1 MNQTKLANWIEQAE
15 ARRVCDLAKADPN
28 MFKVS
33 AGVWVHRASTE
44 MEKTGF
50 LHWLRH
56 CRPVERIRAA
66 A

>member
-1 MNQTKLANWIEQAE
+1 MNQTKVADWIEQAE

-33 AGVWVHRASTE
+33 ARRARTE
-44 MEKTGF
+44 MEKAGF
-50 LHWLRH
+50 LYWLRH
-56 CRPVERIRAA
+56 LRPVERIRAA

>member
-28 MFKVS
+28 LFKVS
-33 AGVWVHRASTE
+33 ARLSVHPARTD
-44 MEKTGF
+44 MGNTGF
-50 LHWLRH
+50 LRWLRH
-56 CRPVERIRAA
+56 RRPVERIRAA